1 MVNCDQNG
9 KPPNNTEVE
18 MDYYQIKS
26 DFDDPAKKM
35 KRKYFYYRII
45 EVLRPKNNLGLCVFS
60 DTIRG
65 IFPV

>member
-45 EVLRPKNNLGLCVFS
+45 EVLRPKNN
-60 DTIRG
+60 
-65 IFPV
+65 